1 MDNLLKLIEKDARMS
16 NRELGIALG
25 IEENEVAKRIQKF
38 EDDGVIKGYRTVFDK
53 EKIDDERVTAFI
65 EIRVQPKLGLG
76 FDDIATRIAQLDEVE
91 SLYLM
96 SGGFDLAVMITG
108 RTFQD
113 VAMFV
118 AKRLSPL
125 DSVVATSTHFMLKH
139 YKDAGLLVDSP
150 KIDDRGK
157 IVL

>member
-1 MDNLLKLIEKDARMS
+1 MDKLLKLLENNARLRDDELALMLDMPAQEIARKICEYES
-16 NRELGIALG
+16 NGT
-25 IEENEVAKRIQKF
+25 
-38 EDDGVIKGYRTVFDK
+38 IKGYKTIFDHDK
-53 EKIDDERVTAFI
+53 IADEKVTAFI
-65 EIRVQPKLGLG
+65 EIKVQPKLGMG

-108 RTFQD
+108 KTFTE

-125 DSVVATSTHFMLKH
+125 DSVVSTATHFMLKR
-139 YKDAGLLVDSP
+139 YKDAGVMVDSSVL
-150 KIDDRGK
+150 DDRRK
-157 IVL
+157 ISL

>member
-1 MDNLLKLIEKDARMS
+1 MDRLLKLIETNARLTEQ
-16 NRELGIALG
+16 ELAVMLDTT
-25 IEENEVAKRIQKF
+25 ETEVRQKL
-38 EDDGVIKGYRTVFDK
+38 EAYEANGTIKGYHTIFDK

-65 EIRVQPKLGLG
+65 EIKVQPKLGQG
-76 FDDIATRIAQLDEVE
+76 FDEIANRIAQLDEVE

-96 SGGFDLAVMITG
+96 SGGFDLAVMLTG
-108 RTFQD
+108 KTFQE

-125 DSVVATSTHFMLKH
+125 DSVISTSTHFLLKR
-139 YKDAGLLVDSP
+139 YKDAGVLVGAP

-157 IVL
+157 IIL